1 MYVCKTSN
9 WCFYKKVM
17 ILLNHSQL
25 DWPTKMS
32 TITTK
37 MIKEVI
43 NEMIDKAVENR
54 IGDLENSEVC

>member
-1 MYVCKTSN
+1 
-9 WCFYKKVM
+9 M
-17 ILLNHSQL
+17 IQLNHSQL